1 MTLYIDD
8 REKSV
13 FCELIKKKAKKMN
26 IKTKV
31 IRIEVGD
38 YVIGDVC
45 FEAKST
51 ADFMVSLF
59 SKRLWTQLDNMD
71 RCFDLNF
78 VVIYGSIEEACEIGT
93 HMKGFEKMP
102 SGSRDALLENKLRG
116 AITRIE
122 LDTDIQVIW
131 TRNEN
136 EAAERLI
143 TIAKMAPIKR
153 TVIRPTIHK
162 RISTNDVRV
171 DLLAT
176 VKGIS
181 EKKEKD
187 LLTQFGSI
195 MEIGE
200 CTTNELCFIDGMGET
215 VSKRLS
221 KVLNSEK
228 RVML

>member
-8 REKSV
+8 REKSMFLRLV
-13 FCELIKKKAKKMN
+13 QQKAKKMN

-31 IRIEVGD
+31 ERIEVGD

-51 ADFMVSLF
+51 QDFMTSLF

-71 RCFDLNF
+71 RCFGVNF
-78 VVIYGSIEEACEIGT
+78 VIVYGSIEEACEVGN
-93 HMKGFEKMP
+93 HMKGFDKMP
-102 SGSRDALLENKLRG
+102 AGSKAALLENKFRG

-122 LDTDIQVIW
+122 LDSDIQVIW

-136 EAAERLI
+136 EAAQRLI
-143 TIAKMAPIKR
+143 TIAKMAPIER
-153 TVIRPTIHK
+153 QVIKPTIHK

-171 DLLAT
+171 DMLAT

-181 EKKEKD
+181 EKKAKD
-187 LLTQFGSI
+187 LLNQFGSI
-195 MEIGE
+195 MEVGE
-200 CTTNELCFIDGMGET
+200 CNINELCFIDGMGEI

-221 KVLNSEK
+221 KVLNSEE

>member
-8 REKSV
+8 REKSI

-31 IRIEVGD
+31 SRIEVGD

-51 ADFMVSLF
+51 QDFMVSLF

-71 RCFDLNF
+71 RCFDVNF
-78 VVIYGSIEEACEIGT
+78 VIIYGSIEEACEIGN
-93 HMKGFEKMP
+93 HMKGFDNIPPK
-102 SGSRDALLENKLRG
+102 SKDALLENKLRG
-116 AITRIE
+116 AIGRIE

-143 TIAKMAPIKR
+143 TIAKMAPIDRNIIK
-153 TVIRPTIHK
+153 PTIHK

-171 DLLAT
+171 DMLAT

-181 EKKEKD
+181 EKKAKD
-187 LLTQFGSI
+187 LLNQFGSI
-195 MEIGE
+195 MEVGE
-200 CTTNELCFIDGMGET
+200 CNINELCYIDGMGET